1 MSYRRSTMRPALKRR
16 SPASEIGRNISME
29 NTSMS
34 SFSYQGAGMVR
45 LIVVLTILLFAPLT
59 ASATSSPDHSE
70 HAELGGPKGHCAG
83 QCLDNLNHP
92 SHPVEAPLHCHLKS
106 PHPQQ
111 GGMSPTPVEGDSPLL
126 TFRGTFVSTMGTATT
141 LQAVLLHAYDSGS
154 PRYILFGNFRS

>member
-1 MSYRRSTMRPALKRR
+1 M
-16 SPASEIGRNISME
+16 
-29 NTSMS
+29 
-34 SFSYQGAGMVR
+34 
-45 LIVVLTILLFAPLT
+45 IVILTILLFAPLT
-59 ASATSSPDHSE
+59 ASATSSADHPE
-70 HAELGGPKGHCAG
+70 HAELGGAEGHCVG

-126 TFRGTFVSTMGTATT
+126 TFCGTSVSTMGTATT
-141 LQAVLLHAYDSGS
+141 LQAVLLLAYDSGP